1 MKPCWMR
8 GTQWV
13 WWWAWRHDRYVRIL
27 TKLKMCGCQNG
38 LSWLDHLVLNQG
50 GSDKITCSN
59 YCWRCI
65 YFTMAFSIEKRNT
78 WLQQT
83 LSYFKLFISC
93 MESTSYILVET
104 VLRPAAPRRFHGYW
118 DWCEEEIARINNPPL
133 VAAASGSVA
142 VATSK
147 LMTESRQLL
156 VSSKLTDFDNLSSTV
171 GVASNPSFPSR
182 ILSRTAWRL
191 SLKLRDKILDEK
203 PRFEATGGGCMHTLT
218 RVGA

>member
-1 MKPCWMR
+1 M
-8 GTQWV
+8 
-13 WWWAWRHDRYVRIL
+13 
-27 TKLKMCGCQNG
+27 
-38 LSWLDHLVLNQG
+38 
-50 GSDKITCSN
+50 
-59 YCWRCI
+59 
-65 YFTMAFSIEKRNT
+65 
-78 WLQQT
+78 
-83 LSYFKLFISC
+83 
-93 MESTSYILVET
+93 
-104 VLRPAAPRRFHGYW
+104 
-118 DWCEEEIARINNPPL
+118 RINNPPL
-133 VAAASGSVA
+133 VAAASDSVA